1 MIGIKNMAKTV
12 EVSAELKSEI
22 MERIRIYTEV
32 PEQVIDPDYPES
44 QEDFNELVAYL
55 NKLED
60 NTLDVELCETF
71 VSDFEASLRSYGEAK
86 GKIYRSLCKF
96 YVDSGLA
103 VPVDTQA
110 FREGREWCS
119 GGLKGATWFTYN
131 QVRYQSK

>member
-1 MIGIKNMAKTV
+1 MPKTV
-12 EVSAELKSEI
+12 EVSAEFKAEI
-22 MERIRIYTEV
+22 IERLRIYTEV
-32 PEQVIDPDYPES
+32 PEQVIDPELPES
-44 QEDFNELVAYL
+44 QEDYNELLAYL
-55 NKLED
+55 NKEINQPED
-60 NTLDVELCETF
+60 NTIDVNLCDSF
-71 VSDFEASLRSYGEAK
+71 VADLEASLRSHGETK

-131 QVRYQSK
+131 QVRYQAK